1 MKKNVERKRTG
12 DYHTNP
18 PHGQFERATKQ
29 DWLRKGVLMK
39 ETEGLITSCPGSDVK
54 NNSIGKR
61 IDGEDLSSL
70 CRICR
75 EREETISH
83 IVTEFKKLA
92 QKEYKGWRND

>member
-39 ETEGLITSCPGSDVK
+39 ETEGLINSCPGSDDK
-54 NNSIGKR
+54 NQQY
-61 IDGEDLSSL
+61 
-70 CRICR
+70 
-75 EREETISH
+75 
-83 IVTEFKKLA
+83 KK
-92 QKEYKGWRND
+92 EN